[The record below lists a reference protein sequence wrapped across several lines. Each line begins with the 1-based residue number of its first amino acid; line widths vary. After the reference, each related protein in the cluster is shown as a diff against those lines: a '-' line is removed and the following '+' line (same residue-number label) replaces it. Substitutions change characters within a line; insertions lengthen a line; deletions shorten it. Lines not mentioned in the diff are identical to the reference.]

1 MQTRFL
7 GAFLAAALVGLTPAT
22 AAAQATQTEP
32 PSPLASAGQVNVEV
46 NPIDCYWRTSAAA
59 VHVGELFTV
68 VLTCGVLDTALTT
81 VVPDQ
86 SRLDPDVLQLQPFE
100 VVVGT
105 VGADVRTVSR
115 RFFQYQYRVRYIGEE
130 IGRDLS
136 LPALTLT
143 YRVQSR
149 VQQDSAAV
157 ESRERQ
163 YILPAQ
169 TVRMLSLM
177 PGGALDIREA
187 LPATFDDIRAQRF
200 NASVLRIVALALYAF
215 GGVVAIWALVRATR
229 TRRARGAVAVR
240 LASDAAVLAGVARE
254 LADVRRH
261 RDSDGW
267 SDALAARALGA
278 LRVAASY
285 EVARPIAQ
293 IPAAGA
299 APTTGQLR
307 VPGRWPRGGAV
318 LLSGSATTVGLKR
331 ERTKAEASG
340 HHGRGGRIAELE
352 TALTRM
358 ATAAYG
364 RDHQTVD
371 AAALDE
377 ALSDGSR
384 ALSALRR
391 EHGWLA
397 TRLRALSQSV
407 ADVRARAWAR

>member
-163 YILPAQ
+163 YILPAR

-254 LADVRRH
+254 LAGSERR
-261 RDSDGW
+261 
-267 SDALAARALGA
+267 
-278 LRVAASY
+278 VQAS
-285 EVARPIAQ
+285 
-293 IPAAGA
+293 
-299 APTTGQLR
+299 
-307 VPGRWPRGGAV
+307 
-318 LLSGSATTVGLKR
+318 R
-331 ERTKAEASG
+331 ERG
-340 HHGRGGRIAELE
+340 VRGLVH
-352 TALTRM
+352 
-358 ATAAYG
+358 AT
-364 RDHQTVD
+364 D
-371 AAALDE
+371 ARERVVVRVGQA
-377 ALSDGSR
+377 
-384 ALSALRR
+384 RR
-391 EHGWLA
+391 
-397 TRLRALSQSV
+397 RP
-407 ADVRARAWAR
+407 